1 VGAVWE
7 LLVFWSLCVFGC
19 ISVVFVVG
27 ACVRDSRGL
36 GFCKVGIVGWSAGD
50 ECVRGRGSLVIGWGR
65 KRGEGEGL
73 GREWVKR
80 SKTNFG
86 GV

>member
-1 VGAVWE
+1 
-7 LLVFWSLCVFGC
+7 L
-19 ISVVFVVG
+19 
-27 ACVRDSRGL
+27 GL
-36 GFCKVGIVGWSAGD
+36 CKVGIVGLSAGD